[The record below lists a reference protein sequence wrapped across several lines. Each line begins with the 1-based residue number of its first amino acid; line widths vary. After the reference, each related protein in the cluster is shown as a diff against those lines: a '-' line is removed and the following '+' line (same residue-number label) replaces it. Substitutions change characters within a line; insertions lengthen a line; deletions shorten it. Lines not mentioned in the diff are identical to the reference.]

1 MFIPHFTSM
10 TGYSQQNLLKSL
22 IEHKNKT
29 PKLALRGLTNKEFY
43 E

>member
-1 MFIPHFTSM
+1 M

-22 IEHKNKT
+22 IELKNKT